1 MKKVIIL
8 LICFG
13 GFFGFTHSQNPDL
26 SAPRAKNIILL
37 IGDGMG
43 VSQIYA
49 AMIANHGHLHLEEFT
64 HIGFSKTYSAD
75 DFITDSGAGGTAIA
89 TGHKTY
95 DHAIGVDKDTIPR
108 PSILEIAENNG
119 KATGLVA
126 TSEITHATPASFIA
140 HVPNRNDYEGIAEA
154 FLETD
159 IDVFIGGGY
168 KYFADRKDDR
178 NLIDELEK
186 RNYTICSSP
195 EQLENVTSGKL
206 AGLIYDEKPPRM
218 HKGRDNMLKVAT
230 QKAIEILNQ
239 SENGFFLMIEGSQID
254 WGAHKNNTDYVIE
267 EMLDFDAVIGSV
279 LDFARKD
286 GNTLVIVTA
295 DHETG
300 GMTIMDGDFSTGEVS
315 AKYSTLGHT
324 GVMVPVFADG
334 PGDELF
340 GGIYENTAIF
350 EKMKIL
356 FGFQS
361 NTFN

>member
-1 MKKVIIL
+1 MKQVIIL
-8 LICFG
+8 LIGFY
-13 GFFGFTHSQNPDL
+13 GFFGYVNGQNSDNP
-26 SAPRAKNIILL
+26 PVQAKNIILL

-49 AMIANHGHLHLEEFT
+49 AMIANHGHLSLEGFT
-64 HIGFSKTYSAD
+64 HVGFSKTYSAN

-89 TGHKTY
+89 TGYKTY
-95 DHAIGVDKDTIPR
+95 DHAIGVDADTIPR
-108 PSILEIAENNG
+108 ASILEIAESNG

-140 HVPNRNDYEGIAEA
+140 HVPNRNDYEEIAKS

-168 KYFADRKDDR
+168 KYFADREDNR
-178 NLIDELEK
+178 NLIDELQK
-186 RNYTICSSP
+186 KNYTVCTSTD
-195 EQLENVTSGKL
+195 QLKDVKTGKL
-206 AGLIYDEKPPRM
+206 AGLIYDDKPPRKR
-218 HKGRDNMLKVAT
+218 KGRDDMLMIAT

-239 SENGFFLMIEGSQID
+239 SESGFFLMIEGSQID
-254 WGAHKNNTDYVIE
+254 WGAHKNNTDYIIE
-267 EMLDFDAVIGSV
+267 EMLDFDAVVGAV
-279 LDFARKD
+279 LDFARHD

-300 GMTIMDGDFSTGEVS
+300 GMSIMNGDFSTGEVS
-315 AKYSTLGHT
+315 AKYSSFGHT

-334 PGDELF
+334 PGDDLF

-350 EKMKIL
+350 EKMKLL
-356 FGFQS
+356 FGFQ
-361 NTFN
+361 